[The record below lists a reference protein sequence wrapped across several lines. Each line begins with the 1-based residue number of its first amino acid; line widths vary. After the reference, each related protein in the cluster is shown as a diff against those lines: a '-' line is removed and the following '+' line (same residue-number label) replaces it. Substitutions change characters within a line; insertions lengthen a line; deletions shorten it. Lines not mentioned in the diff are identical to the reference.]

1 MMPASLFKQLL
12 LPLYPRLQRVALRLL
27 GNTEDAEDMVQEV
40 YMKLWSKRDALPD
53 VKEVEAYCVTMT
65 KNMCIDRLR
74 MAEVEKEDVDEVP
87 IMLAATDDV
96 EAQVALEDI
105 NLCYTYGQVDVIGQ
119 MKWLKRLWWSGS
131 WTAKVRYGDALRE
144 NLPDC
149 TFNFDTGS
157 STGEGWRK
165 GKNYYAMRDLFGM
178 SYMIW

>member
-74 MAEVEKEDVDEVP
+74 MAEVEKANVDEVP
-87 IMLAATDDV
+87 TMLAATDDV
-96 EAQVALEDI
+96 EAQVERRDAVEQVKQIIEALPEHQQQVITLRDMEDCSFEEI
-105 NLCYTYGQVDVIGQ
+105 AEQTGL
-119 MKWLKRLWWSGS
+119 
-131 WTAKVRYGDALRE
+131 TAVNVRMLLSRARRTIRE
-144 NLPDC
+144 RFKKL
-149 TFNFDTGS
+149 
-157 STGEGWRK
+157 
-165 GKNYYAMRDLFGM
+165 
-178 SYMIW
+178 